1 MTLQTC
7 SQPLLAAAGEY
18 RRPSFWRRLL
28 DAITLSCRLRAEQEI
43 VRHLGH
49 HQGEHHD
56 EFTRALE
63 RRFLGSA
70 CSGEVGTGSPTRTCA
85 TE

>member
-1 MTLQTC
+1 MRIRDRLSERAMTSQTY

-28 DAITLSCRLRAEQEI
+28 DAMTLSCRLRAEQEI
-43 VRHLGH
+43 VRHLRP

-63 RRFLGSA
+63 RRFLG
-70 CSGEVGTGSPTRTCA
+70 R
-85 TE
+85 